1 MLKGRI
7 KGLYLRGE
15 IYWFAKQV
23 NGRRGMVS
31 LETRDYVEAV
41 QRAREIMDAP
51 ELQPAQSSRAEVERF
66 LKHKYETNRY
76 SKMSADS
83 KRSCLNLFADGVKN
97 ISPTNVT
104 GYRCKAFY
112 NTAKARTAAS
122 TAESYM
128 FTLRSFFNWCV
139 KENLCRR
146 KPVLDVQLDRIDRKG
161 RTLFA
166 DFDLAQ
172 RLIEN
177 APNDDLLITLILPIA
192 PRLFSQGHRSVL

>member
-1 MLKGRI
+1 VLKGRI
-7 KGLYLRGE
+7 RGIYLRGE
-15 IYWFAKQV
+15 IYWFGKQV
-23 NGRRGMVS
+23 NGRRSIVS
-31 LETRDYVEAV
+31 LETRDYAEAV
-41 QRAREIMDAP
+41 ERAREILERP
-51 ELQPAQSSRAEVERF
+51 ELQPAQALTAEIERF
-66 LKHKYETNRY
+66 VKHKFDTNRF
-76 SKMSADS
+76 SKASADS
-83 KRSCLNLFADGVKN
+83 KRSCLNLFAGGVKN

-192 PRLFSQGHRSVL
+192 PRLFSQRRLSLL